1 MGRVWGQSPNSR
13 RILGTVPKLSPFS
26 PDESQVLSSPH
37 PRSRSES
44 GVYKFRES
52 ELATPSAPGHHDLT
66 ATLTIGFGP
75 GHKDP
80 LLVVSR

>member
-1 MGRVWGQSPNSR
+1 MGRVWGLSPNSR

-26 PDESQVLSSPH
+26 PDESQAPH
-37 PRSRSES
+37 TQEAALRAASKTS
-44 GVYKFRES
+44 GKS
-52 ELATPSAPGHHDLT
+52 ELAAPSAPGHHDLT